1 VTELGR
7 LLMEAS
13 RALLRGDVHTYAILK
28 ARAYAIRPD
37 LLVTDDDLDRYGQLE
52 LDASAV

>member
-1 VTELGR
+1 MTELGR